1 MANTR
6 QRIQTYVMK
15 LGTVRRREGGT
26 MNITNSNKLFTWE
39 MNLGSMSARPRD
51 LDLALAPA
59 RSGALSLSWP
69 SARDILP
76 ITDLK
81 QGEAMK
87 TFEKSKMKE
96 WCRVLTRFKI
106 KFKYYG

>member
-1 MANTR
+1 MR
-6 QRIQTYVMK
+6 GKHQTTHSNLCNEVQNSQK
-15 LGTVRRREGGT
+15 KGGW
-26 MNITNSNKLFTWE
+26 NHEYYYNSNKLFTWE

-81 QGEAMK
+81 HRSNEN
-87 TFEKSKMKE
+87 
-96 WCRVLTRFKI
+96 I
-106 KFKYYG
+106 